1 MPVFIRPGQA
11 GLQPF
16 ARAWYAV
23 AAVGL
28 AVFTAHTIAGAS
40 LGLDHFFNAW
50 LYNGLIL
57 LGLAACVVRTVR
69 VRLERGAWLAFTL
82 AVAAWALGEIF
93 YDFVYAGD
101 PPYPSVADVFYLA
114 FYPCSYAALLLLL
127 RARFSEF
134 THRFWLDGAMA
145 ALAVSALG
153 ASVLFEVVLGDTEGS
168 MGVVITN
175 LAYPLGDILL
185 LSLVVG
191 IFALT
196 GWSADRTWSLIA
208 AGLAASAIADA
219 IFLYQA
225 STGSYTEGTILDA
238 MWPASLLL
246 LSAAAL
252 QKQKRAVVA
261 LAGRPLVGTP
271 LVAGMI
277 GLGVLVF
284 DHFQRLNLLAI
295 GLAGGT
301 IAMVMLR
308 TYLTFRENSRVLEL
322 MRHDAVTDALTGLG
336 NRRRLIADL
345 DRALVAGPDAEPR
358 LLVMFDLDGFKRYN
372 DTFGHPA
379 GDTLLAR
386 LAGNL
391 ASVVGSV
398 GSCYRLGGD
407 EFCVLAAVPI
417 EQTEA
422 FLEATSVALNEDGEA
437 FSVGSS
443 FGAVFIPAEAADS
456 SEALRVADQ
465 RLYMHKRDRS
475 GRGHPDEPLLQ
486 ALFEREPDL
495 RLHVQSTAD
504 MACAVGRA
512 VGFSAQELE
521 ELRLAA
527 RLHDIGKLAIPDAVL
542 QKPGPLDVDEW
553 AFIKEHTVI
562 GERILSASPALQKVG
577 QIVRA
582 THERWDGAGYPDG
595 VPGSEIPLAARI
607 IAVCDAFSAM
617 TSPRPY
623 RAPVASDA
631 AVAELCRC
639 AGTQFDPEIVAVF
652 CGEAEIAMR
661 DGWGDLRAV
670 DAA

>member
-1 MPVFIRPGQA
+1 MSVSFGPGQL
-11 GLQPF
+11 GLQRF

-28 AVFTAHTIAGAS
+28 AVFTAHTIAGAN

-57 LGLAACVVRTVR
+57 LGLAACVIRTVR

-93 YDFVYAGD
+93 YDFVYSGD

-145 ALAVSALG
+145 ALAVAALG

-168 MGVVITN
+168 TGVVITN

-219 IFLYQA
+219 IFLFQA

-252 QKQKRAVVA
+252 QTPRRVVVT

-271 LVAGMI
+271 LVAGLI

-308 TYLTFRENSRVLEL
+308 TYLTFSENSRVLEL

-391 ASVVGSV
+391 ASVVGPV
-398 GSCYRLGGD
+398 GSSYRLGGD
-407 EFCVLAAVPI
+407 EFCVLATVPI

-422 FLEATSVALNEDGEA
+422 FLDATSVALNEDGEG

-443 FGAVFIPAEAADS
+443 FGAVFLPVEAADS

-504 MACAVGRA
+504 MACAVGR
-512 VGFSAQELE
+512 VIGFSAQELE

-623 RAPVASDA
+623 RAPVGWDA
-631 AVAELCRC
+631 ALAELCRC

-661 DGWGDLRAV
+661 DGWGGLRAV